1 MIFQCTDNP
10 TRSSNSKMYSCCDS
24 ERDSFFDNCVVDF
37 MVTVTCVKIE
47 TRKDNRSEVCLVKC
61 DNRKYNILCG
71 SIFKKQVE
79 ISLFYTRHLI
89 GWIWKFW
96 NLLFQFCHLISFHCL
111 GGPAFSKRT
120 VMYTNKPHRNS
131 LFHILPLFT
140 FL

>member
-37 MVTVTCVKIE
+37 MVAVTCVKIE

-71 SIFKKQVE
+71 SIFKVENGHFDAFIMFVTVKFKVKLHNTFQRE
-79 ISLFYTRHLI
+79 ISNAVVASITR
-89 GWIWKFW
+89 
-96 NLLFQFCHLISFHCL
+96 
-111 GGPAFSKRT
+111 
-120 VMYTNKPHRNS
+120 NKLRFPC
-131 LFHILPLFT
+131 FILDI
-140 FL
+140 